1 MNSTA
6 KSEFHLTADGLQSL
20 KDELKELTTD
30 KRAELAERLKAAKAE
45 GDLSENAMYDAARDE
60 QSFVEGR
67 ISEIEHILKH
77 ASVITNKGNGG
88 AVGLG
93 SKVHVELEDGEVE
106 YVIVGSTE
114 ANPDKG
120 YISDQSPIG
129 KALLGKKKGD
139 EVAVEVPSGTMTY
152 RIKNVS

>member
-1 MNSTA
+1 MNAT
-6 KSEFHLTADGLQSL
+6 KNEFHLTAEGIQSL
-20 KDELKELTTD
+20 KDELKELTTS
-30 KRAELAERLKAAKAE
+30 KREEIAQRLKEAKAD

-77 ASVITNKGNGG
+77 AAVISNKGKGTV
-88 AVGLG
+88 ALG
-93 SKVHVELEDGEVE
+93 SKVHVELEEGTME

-120 YISDQSPIG
+120 FISDQSPIG
-129 KALLGKKKGD
+129 KALLGKKAGD
-139 EVAVEVPSGTMTY
+139 EVEVDVPSGTIVY
-152 RIKNVS
+152 RIKKVA

>member
-1 MNSTA
+1 MNGT
-6 KSEFHLTADGLQSL
+6 KNQFHLTAEGLTAL
-20 KDELKELTTD
+20 KEELDELVTQ
-30 KRAELAERLKAAKAE
+30 KRGEIAQRLKEAKE
-45 GDLSENAMYDAARDE
+45 DGDLSENAMYDAARDE

-77 ASVITNKGNGG
+77 AAVISSKGKG
-88 AVGLG
+88 VVSLG
-93 SKVHVELEDGEVE
+93 SRVHVELEEGEQE

-129 KALLGKKKGD
+129 RALIGRKPGD
-139 EVAVEVPSGTMTY
+139 EVEVEVPSGRITY
-152 RIKNVS
+152 KIKKIA

>member
-1 MNSTA
+1 MNAT
-6 KSEFHLTADGLQSL
+6 SEFHLTAEGIQAL
-20 KDELKELTTD
+20 KDELKELTTE
-30 KRAELAERLKAAKAE
+30 KRGEIAKRLKEAKAE

-60 QSFVEGR
+60 QGFVEGR

-77 ASVITNKGNGG
+77 AVVISNKTNGG
-88 AVGLG
+88 QVSLG
-93 SKVHVELEDGEVE
+93 SRVHVELEDGEVE

-129 KALLGKKKGD
+129 KALLGRKSG
-139 EVAVEVPSGTMTY
+139 ESVEVEVPSGTITY
-152 RIKNVS
+152 KIKKVS

>member
-1 MNSTA
+1 MNAT
-6 KSEFHLTADGLQSL
+6 KNEFHLTAEGIQAL
-20 KDELKELTTD
+20 KDELKELTTS
-30 KRAELAERLKAAKAE
+30 KREEIAERLKEAKAD

-77 ASVITNKGNGG
+77 AAVISNKGKGTV
-88 AVGLG
+88 ALG
-93 SKVHVELEDGEVE
+93 SKVHVELEEGTME

-120 YISDQSPIG
+120 FISDQSPIG
-129 KALLGKKKGD
+129 KALLGKKAGD
-139 EVAVEVPSGTMTY
+139 EVEVDVPSGTIVY
-152 RIKNVS
+152 RIKKVA

>member
-1 MNSTA
+1 MAATKN
-6 KSEFHLTADGLQSL
+6 EFYLTAEGLQSL
-20 KDELKELTTD
+20 KDELHELSTA
-30 KRAELAERLKAAKAE
+30 KREDIAQRLKEAKAD

-77 ASVITNKGNGG
+77 ASVISNTGSS
-88 AVGLG
+88 AVALG
-93 SKVHVELEDGEVE
+93 SKVHVELEEGEQE

-129 KALLGKKKGD
+129 KALLGKKSGD
-139 EVAVEVPSGTMTY
+139 EVHVEVPSGTMVY
-152 RIKNVS
+152 RIKHIS

>member
-1 MNSTA
+1 MTA
-6 KSEFHLTADGLQSL
+6 TKNEFYLTADGLQAL
-20 KDELKELTTD
+20 KDELQELTTT
-30 KRAELAERLKAAKAE
+30 KRGDIAQRLKEAKAD

-77 ASVITNKGNGG
+77 AAVISNKGNSQV
-88 AVGLG
+88 ALG
-93 SKVHVELEDGEVE
+93 SKVHVELEEGEQE

-120 YISDQSPIG
+120 FISDQSPIG
-129 KALLGKKKGD
+129 KALLGKKPGD
-139 EVAVEVPSGTMTY
+139 EVQVDVPSGTITY
-152 RIKNVS
+152 RIKHIS